1 MKRRE
6 FLWEGGGLAAA
17 LWLPAGPAI
26 SAPVVEV
33 AMAGRADGSRVWFD
47 PMGVLIRPGQTVR
60 WTNTDKGN
68 SHSAT
73 AYAPENFDHP
83 RRIPDGAKPFS
94 SDYLLPGET
103 FEVTLTVAGVYDYFC
118 IPHELAG
125 MVGRIVVAKPGSGG
139 GFAGYPDQG
148 LDPAIL
154 AGFAPVA
161 DILRQGAIPGREG

>member
-1 MKRRE
+1 MRRRT
-6 FLWEGGGLAAA
+6 FLRGGSTLAAA
-17 LWLPAGPAI
+17 LAI
-26 SAPVVEV
+26 SPRCALAVPVADI
-33 AMAGRADGSRVWFD
+33 AMDGRPDGSRVCFD
-47 PMGVLIRPGQTVR
+47 PRGLLVRPGQTVR
-60 WTNTDKGN
+60 WTNRDSAN
-68 SHSAT
+68 SHTAT
-73 AYAPENFDHP
+73 AYAPENDDHP
-83 RRIPDGAKPFS
+83 RRIPRGAAGFDS
-94 SDYLLPGET
+94 GYLLPGET
-103 FEVTLTVAGVYDYFC
+103 FEVTLEVPGVYDYFC

>member
-1 MKRRE
+1 MAGALALSPRLA
-6 FLWEGGGLAAA
+6 FGG
-17 LWLPAGPAI
+17 
-26 SAPVVEV
+26 PVAEI
-33 AMAGRADGSRVWFD
+33 AMAGRQDGSKVWFD
-47 PMGVLIRPGQTVR
+47 PVGLLIRPGQTVR
-60 WTNTDKGN
+60 WINRDRAN
-68 SHSAT
+68 SHTAT
-73 AYAPENFDHP
+73 AFAAENDDHP
-83 RRIPDGAKPFS
+83 RRIPRGAAGFDS
-94 SDYLLPGET
+94 GYLLPGET
-103 FEVTLTVAGVYDYFC
+103 FEVTLEVPGVYDYFC

>member
-103 FEVTLTVAGVYDYFC
+103 FEVNLTVAGVYDYFC
-118 IPHELAG
+118 IPHELSG
-125 MVGRIVVAKPGSGG
+125 MVGRIVVAKPGQTD
-139 GFAGYPDQG
+139 FRPYPDDD
-148 LDPAIL
+148 LDQVILDGFPPIAVIL
-154 AGFAPVA
+154 AKGEIHPEE
-161 DILRQGAIPGREG
+161 Q